1 MTVAAVF
8 RVPLQMVLMLLC
20 TPDVIRQ
27 RQHFHNDFIPVLP
40 AVNKGSCFFQM
51 SGICAV
57 KPRAILFSNINALF
71 VQAVRVDDFKQMLLS
86 SVTLVHFS
94 SKTTLTH
101 SAYPSYGPSSV
112 FVVPLALPASVVRT
126 PGTVSKKC
134 WTPQRHPP
142 AMYTVSILLTFLL
155 LLVQMRSLTIHVPL
169 RPTNANLSGRGPS
182 ILLAQDRSVT

>member
-57 KPRAILFSNINALF
+57 KPRAILFPASTPCLFRLYGSMISNRCSI
-71 VQAVRVDDFKQMLLS
+71 S

-126 PGTVSKKC
+126 PGTVSKN
-134 WTPQRHPP
+134 
-142 AMYTVSILLTFLL
+142 AG
-155 LLVQMRSLTIHVPL
+155 
-169 RPTNANLSGRGPS
+169 RPKGTRLQCIPFPYS
-182 ILLAQDRSVT
+182 

>member
-57 KPRAILFSNINALF
+57 KPRAILFPTSTPCLFRLYGSMISNRCSI
-71 VQAVRVDDFKQMLLS
+71 S
-86 SVTLVHFS
+86 SVTLVPFS

-126 PGTVSKKC
+126 PGTVSKMLDAPKA
-134 WTPQRHPP
+134 P
-142 AMYTVSILLTFLL
+142 ACNVYRFHTLDFPSFTGTVCIHALY
-155 LLVQMRSLTIHVPL
+155 SL
-169 RPTNANLSGRGPS
+169 RFS
-182 ILLAQDRSVT
+182 LLAANRSIIPTHKKCFRTIAE

>member
-8 RVPLQMVLMLLC
+8 RVPLQMVLMLLR

-57 KPRAILFSNINALF
+57 KPRAILFPTSTPCLFRLYGSMISNRCSI
-71 VQAVRVDDFKQMLLS
+71 S

-126 PGTVSKKC
+126 PGTVSKN
-134 WTPQRHPP
+134 
-142 AMYTVSILLTFLL
+142 AG
-155 LLVQMRSLTIHVPL
+155 
-169 RPTNANLSGRGPS
+169 RPKGTRLQCIPFPYS
-182 ILLAQDRSVT
+182 

>member
-1 MTVAAVF
+1 MAVAAVF

-57 KPRAILFSNINALF
+57 KPPCDTFFQHQRPSLFRLYGSMISNRCSI
-71 VQAVRVDDFKQMLLS
+71 S

-126 PGTVSKKC
+126 PGTVSKN
-134 WTPQRHPP
+134 
-142 AMYTVSILLTFLL
+142 AG
-155 LLVQMRSLTIHVPL
+155 
-169 RPTNANLSGRGPS
+169 RPKGTRLQCIPFPYS
-182 ILLAQDRSVT
+182 

>member
-1 MTVAAVF
+1 MASALMIRSQSPHFVFLAYWFLYLFQDFIRDMTVAAIF

-40 AVNKGSCFFQM
+40 AVNKGSCFFPDVRDLCCKGPVRYFFPTSTPCLSRLYGSM
-51 SGICAV
+51 I
-57 KPRAILFSNINALF
+57 SNRCSI
-71 VQAVRVDDFKQMLLS
+71 S

-126 PGTVSKKC
+126 PGTVSKNC

-142 AMYTVSILLTFLL
+142 AMYTVSIL
-155 LLVQMRSLTIHVPL
+155 
-169 RPTNANLSGRGPS
+169 
-182 ILLAQDRSVT
+182 

>member
-1 MTVAAVF
+1 MTVAAIF

-57 KPRAILFSNINALF
+57 KPRAILFPTSTPCLFRLYGSMISNRCSI
-71 VQAVRVDDFKQMLLS
+71 S

-126 PGTVSKKC
+126 PGTVSKMLDAPKAPAC
-134 WTPQRHPP
+134 NVYRFHTLDFLLYRYSLHPCSVLL
-142 AMYTVSILLTFLL
+142 TVS
-155 LLVQMRSLTIHVPL
+155 
-169 RPTNANLSGRGPS
+169 
-182 ILLAQDRSVT
+182 LLAANRFIIPTHKKCFRTIAE